1 MSYKYSTGSVRR
13 GDVYYEDD
21 RDGDPTYI
29 DFGQDAI
36 ILRPSGSAI
45 LYAQA
50 DAIGIGTT
58 SPSAQLHVA
67 NNSTDDLFFLETT
80 EDSNSASPIIK
91 LKRNSSSPTDAD
103 YLGQL
108 KFQGE
113 NSADQN
119 VTYAK
124 ITGKIGSVVD
134 GQEQGILEFANMKN
148 GSSTITA
155 RFRHDSL
162 QLLNGT
168 NLSVDGTA
176 EISQYLYHKGD
187 LDTFINF
194 TDNRIR
200 FNAGNINLF
209 GMQKKA
215 SAPHQV
221 TVNGGGNN
229 VDFVANNNSGNNVLR
244 TDASTSRVGINTDA
258 PETALDINSDSIRL
272 RNSNTP
278 SAADDFGFPGEIR
291 WDANY
296 IYVCVAT
303 DTWKRVA
310 LSTW

>member
-1 MSYKYSTGSVRR
+1 MSYKFSTGSVRR
-13 GDVYYEDD
+13 GDVFYEDD
-21 RDGDPTYI
+21 RTGEPTYI
-29 DFGQDAI
+29 DFGQDTI
-36 ILRPSGSAI
+36 TLRPSGSQI
-45 LYAQA
+45 LYAQS

-58 SPSAQLHVA
+58 SPSAQLHVS

-91 LKRNSSSPTDAD
+91 LKRNSSSPANAD
-103 YLGQL
+103 YLGQF

-124 ITGKIGSVVD
+124 LTGKIGSVVD
-134 GQEQGILEFANMKN
+134 GQEQGIIEFANMKN

-229 VDFVANNNSGNNVLR
+229 VDFVANDSSGNTVLR
-244 TDASTSRVGINTDA
+244 ADASTSRVGINTDQ
-258 PETALDINSDSIRL
+258 PEAALDINSDTIRI
-272 RNSNTP
+272 RNSNAP
-278 SAADDFGFPGEIR
+278 SSAGDFGFPGEIR
-291 WDANY
+291 WDTNY